1 MAKIPD
7 PVEFWDM
14 ADGDVRTIRV
24 TGHLEGWTY
33 IVPRN
38 QGPAER
44 KRINVL
50 RLHLQEGSKPH
61 LPNYWDITSGHLMV
75 GLRPHLAR
83 GDVKDL
89 EFTIQKFGVAP
100 RARFSLAVSKAEE

>member
-1 MAKIPD
+1 MPKIPE
-7 PVEFWDM
+7 PMEFWDM
-14 ADGDVRTIRV
+14 DDGEVRTVRV
-24 TGHLEGWTY
+24 ESFEEGWTY

-44 KRINVL
+44 KRINVM
-50 RLHLQEGSKPH
+50 RLHLAEMSKPH
-61 LPNYWDITSGHLMV
+61 LPYYWDITSGHLMV

-83 GDVKDL
+83 GDLAEL

-100 RARFSLAVSKAEE
+100 RARFSLAVSKTE